1 MNTLLID
8 IGNTR
13 IKWAHYSLQ
22 ASARKEL
29 VGHGVLEHG
38 SQIEAETL
46 QQIVPPVNL
55 SSILVSAVTDD
66 LNSQRIK
73 KQLQSI
79 FAVPVQMVRSSS
91 QFNNLINGYN
101 QPALLGVDRWVALIG
116 AYTQA
121 KPGHGVFVV
130 DAGTAITIDAVAA
143 DGKHLGGIIS
153 PGLSLMR
160 NSLSKNTE
168 RLMLVE
174 EAKISTVADN
184 TQDAIASGTIWSLVG
199 LIQQIE
205 QRLALDDDSKI
216 DYLITGGDAQKLVP
230 HLPARYTLV
239 TDLILQGLAAI
250 AQNSNKKQ

>member
-13 IKWAHYSLQ
+13 IKWAHYSPQ
-22 ASARKEL
+22 TSAKEL
-29 VGHGVLEHG
+29 FGHGVLEHG
-38 SQIEAETL
+38 SQIETEIL
-46 QQIVPPVNL
+46 QQVLPPENL
-55 SSILVSAVTDD
+55 HYIFVSAVTDD

-79 FAVPVQMVRSSS
+79 FDVPVQMVRSSS

-116 AYTQA
+116 AFTQA
-121 KPGHGVFVV
+121 KSGRGVFVV
-130 DAGTAITIDAVAA
+130 DVGTAITIDAVDAE
-143 DGKHLGGIIS
+143 GKHLGGIIS

-216 DYLITGGDAQKLVP
+216 DYLITGGDAQKILP
-230 HLPARYTLV
+230 HLPVRYTLV
-239 TDLILQGLAAI
+239 TDLILQGLAAL
-250 AQNSNKKQ
+250 AQNSNKEKQ

>member
-1 MNTLLID
+1 MITLLID

-13 IKWAHYSLQ
+13 IKWAHYSPQ
-22 ASARKEL
+22 ISADKEL
-29 VGHGVLEHG
+29 VGHGVLEHD

-46 QQIVPPVNL
+46 QYIIPPANL
-55 SSILVSAVTDD
+55 DFILVSAVTDD

-73 KQLQSI
+73 KQLQTI
-79 FAVPVQMVRSSS
+79 FAVPVQMVKSAP
-91 QFNNLINGYN
+91 QFNHLVNGYK

-116 AYTQA
+116 AFAQA
-121 KPGHGVFVV
+121 KPGRGVLVV
-130 DAGTAITIDAVAA
+130 DAGTAITIDAVDV

-160 NSLSKNTE
+160 NSLSQNTE

-174 EAKISTVADN
+174 EAEICTVADN

-205 QRLALDDDSKI
+205 QRLALDDGKI
-216 DYLITGGDAQKLVP
+216 DYLITGGDAQKLLP
-230 HLPARYTLV
+230 HLPVRYILV
-239 TDLILQGLAAI
+239 TDLILQGLAAL
-250 AQNSNKKQ
+250 AQNSNKE